1 MEVCDKDREEGKK
14 IPVEAT
20 CGVAANERRVIPGP
34 TLELK
39 AKAHFLQNP
48 NEGFEFC
55 ESMPQ

>member
-34 TLELK
+34 TLK
-39 AKAHFLQNP
+39 
-48 NEGFEFC
+48 G
-55 ESMPQ
+55 